1 MDTLAKQILGLDR
14 AARENVISAA
24 SPSRYLAVQ
33 RNPLLTA
40 PVRTPCARGADAAGG
55 MVPRFTCSWADM
67 GPSVSCLLPVFLLHV
82 PFDPSKPE
90 RFKNNGV
97 RKQSLAAGF
106 LIPWSAG

>member
-14 AARENVISAA
+14 AARENVGFTTSFSVPLSRSSEKP
-24 SPSRYLAVQ
+24 SPVC
-33 RNPLLTA
+33 
-40 PVRTPCARGADAAGG
+40 TPCARGADAAVG
-55 MVPRFTCSWADM
+55 MVPRFTGSGADT

-97 RKQSLAAGF
+97 RQQSLAAGF
-106 LIPWSAG
+106 LFPWSAG